1 MMCTLLLS
9 QIRTQEAIVLS
20 VMKAILLLTLAVFD
34 IFLGKKL
41 ESIEI
46 YRYISNLQHLAY

>member
-1 MMCTLLLS
+1 MCTLLLS
-9 QIRTQEAIVLS
+9 QIRTQEAIVLF
-20 VMKAILLLTLAVFD
+20 VMKAILPLTLAVFD

-41 ESIEI
+41 KSIKI